1 MVFLNH
7 CRNPRW
13 ILIHSLI
20 CPFEWMSI
28 ALIKS
33 SDRII
38 EGIMTTI
45 AECREIRTGICLL
58 VGKELPK
65 FWYKDVRNPKLFV
78 TSYYR
83 DFCRYIEFDSHVFCD
98 FYCFRRGIGCFLVKN
113 HYGFNPNR
121 LSNSLGTIFMNLKT
135 LQNHFDG
142 EWIPWQSNCIYCHYL
157 LICVS

>member
-1 MVFLNH
+1 M
-7 CRNPRW
+7 
-13 ILIHSLI
+13 IYSLI
-20 CPFEWMSI
+20 WPFEWMSI

-65 FWYKDVRNPKLFV
+65 FWYKDVRNPKSFV

-113 HYGFNPNR
+113 HYGFNASFADTNTQ
-121 LSNSLGTIFMNLKT
+121 SNSQEWALWTWKICKIRKKEKGFLGVVTVYITTTN
-135 LQNHFDG
+135 
-142 EWIPWQSNCIYCHYL
+142 
-157 LICVS
+157 